1 MKNCNLPRT
10 RYARLPLA
18 ILVASALSA
27 GVLPASAEKK
37 RDASQDAAQ
46 DEAAANPLTGTAVMA
61 VVSLASQRVTLYDAQ
76 GGKLRSPVSSGQTDY
91 ETPVGI
97 YSVLQKKEEHYSN
110 IYDDAEMPF
119 MQRITWSGIALHAGQ
134 LPGYPASHGCVRM
147 PRNFAEQIFPLT
159 KRGMRVIVAR
169 DDVAPVAVSHP
180 LLFQPKPISGGG
192 EVAVAT
198 PTAYYPA
205 SSDEDSIHPL
215 LPDVQNW
222 PARQKLLESL
232 KPDAAAKSQVAE
244 TATEHAK
251 TLQDA
256 LKKTTLENN
265 KAMKKVRA
273 AEAAKKKAEAKV
285 ARIDK
290 WLASAKAPKE
300 IKSAEDAK
308 AKAATALTAADADLA
323 AANAAAKPAIDA
335 IAKATEE
342 ANAAEAARL
351 AAVNAA
357 KEAERKMLPVSV
369 FVSLKTQR
377 LYIRQGNEPVL
388 DVPVT
393 IQNPD
398 QPIGTHIFTAVDYAD
413 GGNEMRWNAVSLAR
427 STGAT
432 ETDWSRDDDDGWGWN
447 ADGMR
452 KKKRKVASNAPTP
465 PTDLSAATAA
475 LDRVTMPPEIVAQVS
490 ASAWPGS
497 SLIISD
503 EPMHKETGKATDFIV
518 LISGEPQGGIKKR
531 PKPPADFYPYDD
543 YYYSYRDDR
552 RDDRR
557 RYRGNPKFFWW

>member
-1 MKNCNLPRT
+1 MICRFPSKRT
-10 RYARLPLA
+10 GKLTLA
-18 ILVASALSA
+18 LLLASSLAATAASA
-27 GVLPASAEKK
+27 
-37 RDASQDAAQ
+37 AAVSERKAAP
-46 DEAAANPLTGTAVMA
+46 DEGPTDQFNGNAVMA
-61 VVSLASQRVTLYDAQ
+61 VVSLASQRVTLYDAD
-76 GGKLRSPVSSGQTDY
+76 GGSLRSPVSSGQTDY

-147 PRNFAEQIFPLT
+147 PKSFAERIFPT
-159 KRGMRVIVAR
+159 TRMGMRVVVAR
-169 DDVAPVAVSHP
+169 DDVAPVAISHP

-192 EVAVAT
+192 EVAIAT
-198 PTAYYPA
+198 PTAYHLE
-205 SSDEDSIHPL
+205 SSDEDGIHPL

-222 PARQKLLESL
+222 PARQKLLDEL
-232 KPDAAAKSQVAE
+232 KPDAIAKSQEAAA
-244 TATEHAK
+244 ATERAK
-251 TLQDA
+251 PFQDA
-256 LKKTTLENN
+256 LKKTTLENS

-273 AEAAKKKAEAKV
+273 AEAAKKKAEAKL

-290 WLASAKAPKE
+290 WLASAKKPKE
-300 IKSAEDAK
+300 IKSAEEAK
-308 AKAATALTAADADLA
+308 AKAATALTAADADFA
-323 AANAAAKPAIDA
+323 AANLAAKPAIDA

-369 FVSLKTQR
+369 FISLNTQR

-393 IQNPD
+393 IKNPEE
-398 QPIGTHIFTAVDYAD
+398 PIGTHIFTAIGYANS
-413 GGNEMRWNAVSLAR
+413 GNEMQWKAVSLAR
-427 STGAT
+427 RTDVASDAT
-432 ETDWSRDDDDGWGWN
+432 EDDNWGWY
-447 ADGMR
+447 DDRPRR
-452 KKKRKVASNAPTP
+452 KKLQVASNVPTP
-465 PTDLSAATAA
+465 PTDLRAATAA
-475 LDRVTMPPEIVAQVS
+475 LDRVTIPPEILAQVS
-490 ASAWPGS
+490 EYVWPAS

-503 EPMHKETGKATDFIV
+503 EPMHKETGKNTDFVV

-543 YYYSYRDDR
+543 YYYSYG

-557 RYRGNPKFFWW
+557 RQYRGNPKFFWW

>member
-1 MKNCNLPRT
+1 MKSCNLPRT
-10 RYARLPLA
+10 RYVRLPLA
-18 ILVASALSA
+18 ILVASVLSA

-37 RDASQDAAQ
+37 RDAAQ

-147 PRNFAEQIFPLT
+147 PRSFAEQIFPLT

-169 DDVAPVAVSHP
+169 DDVAPVAISHP

-198 PTAYYPA
+198 QTAYDPE

-232 KPDAAAKSQVAE
+232 KPDAAAKSRVAE
-244 TATEHAK
+244 AATERAK

-273 AEAAKKKAEAKV
+273 AEAAKRKAEAKV

-290 WLASAKAPKE
+290 WLASAKKPKE

-308 AKAATALTAADADLA
+308 AKAATALTAADADLT

-427 STGAT
+427 STDAT

-557 RYRGNPKFFWW
+557 RYRGGNPKFFWW